1 LGAPDVRLTNGSHAI
16 SPAGPFEV
24 LRIAPRRPL

>member
-1 LGAPDVRLTNGSHAI
+1 VIERLTNGSHAI

-24 LRIAPRRPL
+24 LTLQLAGC